1 MFKDLFSF
9 YRSDEWN
16 RFRQTVI
23 ADRMHDDGLVYDEV
37 TGKPIVKA
45 YDMILHHKVEL
56 TEENVHDY
64 NISLNP
70 ELIQIVSHKTHN
82 YLHNKLGYAQRQVY
96 LVYGAPLSGKTTY
109 VKENMEIG
117 DLIIDIDSIWEC
129 VSGQPRYVKPARLKS
144 IVFRQRDEL
153 LNGVRYRLGKW
164 NNCYII
170 GGYPMQSE
178 RERLAKEMGAREIFI
193 DTSRD
198 ECLERLNQI
207 NDGRDKAEWKQ
218 YIDEWFNRYKIF

>member
-9 YRSDEWN
+9 YRSDEWSK
-16 RFRQTVI
+16 FRQTVI
-23 ADRMHDDGLVYDEV
+23 AERTHEDGLVYDEI

-45 YDMILHHKVEL
+45 YDMILHHKTEL

-96 LVYGAPLSGKTTY
+96 LVYGAPMSGKTTF
-109 VKENMEIG
+109 VRENMEIG

-129 VSGQPRYVKPARLKS
+129 VSGQPRYIKPARLKS
-144 IVFRQRDEL
+144 IVFRQRTPQDAAEQFPAAMFHHQQMIQRSIAPQRTRHL
-153 LNGVRYRLGKW
+153 VRHLRKSP
-164 NNCYII
+164 C
-170 GGYPMQSE
+170 PQ
-178 RERLAKEMGAREIFI
+178 F
-193 DTSRD
+193 
-198 ECLERLNQI
+198 
-207 NDGRDKAEWKQ
+207 
-218 YIDEWFNRYKIF
+218 